1 MYNQDKEFKN
11 DLEKD
16 DNNITKSNEKENTES
31 DNQINHW
38 ESKDNFANIKWI
50 MAETNSESDDIDE
63 NSESIKL
70 LKI

>member
-1 MYNQDKEFKN
+1 MHNQDEESKN
-11 DLEKD
+11 ELEK

-31 DNQINHW
+31 DNRINQW
-38 ESKDNFANIKWI
+38 ESNNNFANVKWI